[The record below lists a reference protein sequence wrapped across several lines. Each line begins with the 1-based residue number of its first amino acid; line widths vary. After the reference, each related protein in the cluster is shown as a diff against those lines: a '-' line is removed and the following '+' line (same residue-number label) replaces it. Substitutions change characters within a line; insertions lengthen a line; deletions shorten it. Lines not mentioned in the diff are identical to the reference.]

1 MIIRGLMGMLLIGVV
16 VSGCSSSAAT
26 YLVTGTALATPGC
39 PVERPGEKCP
49 PLPVVAPIV
58 FLNGDKEVAR
68 VTSGADGSF
77 TISLAAG
84 SYSVQVQTPEGAPPT
99 CPTTPL
105 TVSTGPVTI
114 AIECD
119 SGIR

>member
-1 MIIRGLMGMLLIGVV
+1 MKSGALIGMLVAGVV
-16 VSGCSSSAAT
+16 LAGCSSTAT
-26 YLVTGTALATPGC
+26 TYQVSGTALATPGC

-49 PLPVVAPIV
+49 PIPVVAPIV
-58 FLNGDKEVAR
+58 FLNGDNEVAR
-68 VTSGADGSF
+68 VTSSADGSF

-84 SYSVQVQTPEGAPPT
+84 SYSVEVQAPGGMPS
-99 CPTTPL
+99 CSTTPL

>member
-1 MIIRGLMGMLLIGVV
+1 MKSRGLFGLLLVGVV
-16 VSGCSSSAAT
+16 LAGCSSTAAT
-26 YLVTGTALATPGC
+26 YQVSGTALATPGC

-49 PLPVVAPIV
+49 PIPVVAPIV
-58 FLNGDKEVAR
+58 FLNGDNEVAR
-68 VTSGADGSF
+68 VTSSPDGRF

-99 CPTTPL
+99 CPTTQV

>member
-26 YLVTGTALATPGC
+26 YQVSGTALATPGC

-58 FLNGDKEVAR
+58 FLNDDKEVAR
-68 VTSGADGSF
+68 ATSGADGSF

-84 SYSVQVQTPEGAPPT
+84 SYSVQVQTPDGMPS
-99 CPTTPL
+99 CPTTSL

-114 AIECD
+114 SIECD